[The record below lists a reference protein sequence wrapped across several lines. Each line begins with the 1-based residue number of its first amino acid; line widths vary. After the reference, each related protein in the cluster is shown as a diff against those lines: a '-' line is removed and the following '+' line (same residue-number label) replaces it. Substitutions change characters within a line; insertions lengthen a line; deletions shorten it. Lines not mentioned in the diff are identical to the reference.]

1 MKILIA
7 GFQHE
12 TNTFAPSEADWDS
25 FVEGGGMPG
34 MVEGEALLDFK
45 GINLPLGGFLD
56 DLEGEGHEYLPVIWA
71 SASPSG
77 KVTKDAFE
85 RIVGKITD
93 ALKQDTPDA
102 IYLDIHGA
110 MVVEHVD
117 DGEGELLKRVRE
129 LVGDEVPVVGS
140 LDLHANV
147 SHKML
152 KYADAV
158 VAYRT
163 YPHVD
168 MDETGSRAAKLLKL
182 RMDEKKRRYCAFK
195 RIPFLIPINAQCTDL
210 EPAIGTYSLLEKLEA
225 EKDVILSFTPGFP
238 ASDFLD
244 CGALVWGYGQ
254 DAQDTLDA
262 VNQLAAWVESKE
274 SEWWVDLLDPDQSIL
289 EAIRIDSGSIP
300 AIRYISRSSICAFLE
315 PTTMRTPF
323 FRRQTVG
330 PSSITAPFIIGP
342 LTVITPSE
350 TFSTKKVS
358 SRGGSFKAGSPPSAS
373 FNEEPSPERVAASA
387 D

>member
-93 ALKQDTPDA
+93 ALKQETPDA

-129 LVGDEVPVVGS
+129 LVGDDVPVVGS

-152 KYADAV
+152 KYADAL

-182 RMDEKKRRYCAFK
+182 RMEEKKRRYCAFK

-210 EPAIGTYSLLEKLEA
+210 EPAIGT
-225 EKDVILSFTPGFP
+225 
-238 ASDFLD
+238 
-244 CGALVWGYGQ
+244 
-254 DAQDTLDA
+254 
-262 VNQLAAWVESKE
+262 
-274 SEWWVDLLDPDQSIL
+274 
-289 EAIRIDSGSIP
+289 
-300 AIRYISRSSICAFLE
+300 
-315 PTTMRTPF
+315 
-323 FRRQTVG
+323 
-330 PSSITAPFIIGP
+330 
-342 LTVITPSE
+342 
-350 TFSTKKVS
+350 
-358 SRGGSFKAGSPPSAS
+358 
-373 FNEEPSPERVAASA
+373 
-387 D
+387 